1 MTWRPVD
8 LDPVALVMVGKPA
21 RGKTY
26 TARRL
31 ARYTNWL
38 GYRSRVFNVGT
49 YRRERLGAGQ
59 PASFFSPDNREGR
72 AAREAMAEAAVDDLL
87 AWLVADGEIAVLD
100 ATNSTRRRRAW
111 IRGRC
116 EAAGV
121 QPVFVEVVCERP
133 EVIARNVRE
142 VKVDSPDYVGRSKDH
157 AIEDFFARIREYDRV
172 YETLDPTHDADV
184 SYVRL
189 IDMGERIELNRIEGF
204 LPGQLVVFLMH
215 LHDLQRPVYL
225 TRHGESLFNV
235 ENRIGGDPD
244 LSPAGQAYA
253 ANLRSWVAEHLPT
266 TQPLTVW
273 TSTLRRTA
281 QTAQGLGRATR
292 AWKLLDEID
301 AGDCDGWTYGEV
313 AERMPADFH
322 ARKADKFR
330 YRYPRG
336 ESYQDLIARLEP
348 VVLELERQ
356 QEPVLVIAHQAVLRA
371 LVCYLVG
378 SPPERS
384 PYVEVP
390 LHTVLRI
397 TPGPYG
403 SEVVHLPLGPVPAHP
418 AAP

>member
-157 AIEDFFARIREYDRV
+157 AIEDFFARIQKYEDV
-172 YETLDPTHDADV
+172 YETLDPAEEGDL
-184 SYVRL
+184 SFVRIVDL
-189 IDMGERIELNRIEGF
+189 GRRLEAEGIHGY
-204 LPGQLVVFLMH
+204 LPGRLVSFLMH
-215 LHDLQRPVYL
+215 LHDRPRPVFL
-225 TRHGESLFNV
+225 TRHGESVFNTMQ
-235 ENRIGGDPD
+235 RIGGDSGLSEQGRGYADALGTWVEQTFAED
-244 LSPAGQAYA
+244 LG
-253 ANLRSWVAEHLPT
+253 
-266 TQPLTVW
+266 LTVW
-273 TSTLRRTA
+273 TSTMQRTIE
-281 QTAQGLGRATR
+281 TAAPLGRPVR
-292 AWKLLDEID
+292 SWKLLDEID
-301 AGDCDGWTYGEV
+301 AGTCDGMTYDEIA
-313 AERMPADFH
+313 AERPEEFQ
-322 ARKADKFR
+322 ARAADKFR

-348 VVLELERQ
+348 VVLELERMRS
-356 QEPVLVIAHQAVLRA
+356 PVLVVGHQAVLRA
-371 LVCYLVG
+371 MYCYLTG
-378 SPPERS
+378 GPPERS
-384 PYVEVP
+384 PYVDIP
-390 LHTVLRI
+390 LHTVIRV

-403 SEVVHLPLGPVPAHP
+403 HEEVRLPLGPPTSAHR
-418 AAP
+418 

>member
-1 MTWRPVD
+1 
-8 LDPVALVMVGKPA
+8 
-21 RGKTY
+21 
-26 TARRL
+26 
-31 ARYTNWL
+31 
-38 GYRSRVFNVGT
+38 
-49 YRRERLGAGQ
+49 
-59 PASFFSPDNREGR
+59 
-72 AAREAMAEAAVDDLL
+72 
-87 AWLVADGEIAVLD
+87 
-100 ATNSTRRRRAW
+100 
-111 IRGRC
+111 
-116 EAAGV
+116 
-121 QPVFVEVVCERP
+121 
-133 EVIARNVRE
+133 
-142 VKVDSPDYVGRSKDH
+142 
-157 AIEDFFARIREYDRV
+157 
-172 YETLDPTHDADV
+172 
-184 SYVRL
+184 
-189 IDMGERIELNRIEGF
+189 IEGF

-371 LVCYLVG
+371 LYGYFMDRAPADVPHL
-378 SPPERS
+378 EM
-384 PYVEVP
+384 P
-390 LHTVLRI
+390 LHTVIELE
-397 TPGPYG
+397 PKAYG
-403 SEVVHLPLGPVPAHP
+403 CEEVRHPLPL
-418 AAP
+418 